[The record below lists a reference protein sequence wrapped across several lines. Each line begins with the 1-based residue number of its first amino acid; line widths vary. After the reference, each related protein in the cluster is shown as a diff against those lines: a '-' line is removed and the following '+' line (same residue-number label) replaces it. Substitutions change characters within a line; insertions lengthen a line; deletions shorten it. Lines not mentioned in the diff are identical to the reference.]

1 MCPNYHTIT
10 FVSCTTFPLSLPL
23 ATLGDLNSTRMEIKA
38 ICIWPTFEKVR
49 QHYAIWD
56 MFYYGLLF
64 QQLAGNDTGNSHLCH
79 HIFVQRAACK
89 SSVKSQDTQILY
101 VQRMSY
107 TIQLTFVSRGI
118 FHPSTEWWGRMYW
131 LYWPTCSLDGWLTGY
146 NYWWKLLFNNMA
158 SPCVCDINKLSQS
171 VVPQ

>member
-1 MCPNYHTIT
+1 
-10 FVSCTTFPLSLPL
+10 
-23 ATLGDLNSTRMEIKA
+23 MEIKA

-107 TIQLTFVSRGI
+107 TIQLTWHLLVEGFSI
-118 FHPSTEWWGRMYW
+118 HPLNDGAECTDYTDQLAHWMA
-131 LYWPTCSLDGWLTGY
+131 GWLTGY